1 MESSHTENALVDA
14 VHREERV
21 ERMEK
26 VASASIHDHV

>member
-21 ERMEK
+21 GRMEK